1 MTTSPGA
8 ESSVTRARPVRGRFW
23 SYLGKDWLRAL
34 LLVLVALVIHTPAL
48 SGERIWDD
56 DYLAHDNP
64 FIKSPL
70 FVFEVFRHHLFLD
83 SLSAHYRPVQNISF
97 IFDYFF
103 WNDDTYGFHLTN
115 IGLHAL
121 SGVLLYF
128 LARRLLRSLFAEK
141 LRSNVAAGAAFFL
154 ALLWVAHPVHS
165 AAVDYIAGR
174 ADSLA
179 FAFAAGAWLLYLRG
193 SESVSRSVRCVVYL
207 GAACLALLALCSRET
222 AGLWLIIFLLHNLF
236 FRTGARRTKALLA
249 VSCLA
254 LFAVY
259 VGLRQLPERRA
270 GDGPKPGWSG
280 PVRTVLMLR
289 ALGDYGRLMIFP
301 TNLHMERT
309 VVETRNYES
318 HGSWQQSVRSEYL
331 SLAGFFMA
339 GLLAGGCLR
348 RGPGQAA
355 RIFGACWFVVG
366 FLPVSN
372 LFDLNATV
380 AEHWLYLPSVGLLIF
395 AAGVIL
401 DFPERFRPVLA
412 VGAGVAAC
420 ALSLQSAVRSSD
432 WTTPEHFYQRTIAAG
447 GTSMRVSVNLGQLY
461 AQRGEYARAEACFRE
476 ILAIY
481 PNYPVA
487 QTNLANALFH
497 EGKKKEAEALFAGS
511 TKSAAQS
518 RKEFPRTWIAA
529 LNLAGMHEQEHD
541 LNGTLTILEK
551 ARADYPSTW
560 EIVSFEAEVLRKS
573 RGPAAALPLVEDFHR
588 ANWWNYPAALA
599 LGQLR
604 AQNGEVAP
612 AAVAL
617 REASRLDVHE
627 VEALN
632 LLAELR
638 VHQNRLGEA
647 CAEQRRAVARQPN
660 LPREYL
666 YLSRILEKMGRTAE
680 AKEAIANVTRLQL
693 AVQSYGTVAVD

>member
-1 MTTSPGA
+1 MTTDPRASLPVETTGA
-8 ESSVTRARPVRGRFW
+8 RLW
-23 SYLGKDWLRAL
+23 SYLQRDWLRAL
-34 LLVLVALVIHTPAL
+34 LLVVVALVIHTPAL

-64 FIKSPL
+64 FIKSPF
-70 FVFEVFRHHLFLD
+70 FVLEVFRHHLFLD

-97 IFDYFF
+97 MVDYFF
-103 WNDDTYGFHLTN
+103 WNEDTYGYHLTN

-128 LARRLLRSLFAEK
+128 LARRLLRSLLAVK
-141 LRSNVAAGAAFFL
+141 PTVSVCAAAAFFL

-165 AAVDYIAGR
+165 AAVDYISGR

-179 FAFAAGAWLLYLRG
+179 FVFAAGAWLLYLRAG
-193 SESVSRSVRCVVYL
+193 EAKASWLRVTL
-207 GAACLALLALCSRET
+207 FGAASCSALLAFCSRET
-222 AGLWLIIFLLHNLF
+222 AGLWLIVFLLHRLF
-236 FRTGARRTKALLA
+236 FSRTESRKAKALLA
-249 VSCLA
+249 VSCVA
-254 LFAVY
+254 LFSIY
-259 VGLRQLPERRA
+259 CGLRELPERRA

-280 PVRTVLMLR
+280 PVRAVLMLR
-289 ALGDYGRLMIFP
+289 ALGDYGRLMVFP
-301 TNLHMERT
+301 TDLHMERT
-309 VVETRNYES
+309 VVDGRNYDS
-318 HGSWQQSVRSEYL
+318 HRSWQQSVATEYL
-331 SLAGFFMA
+331 SILGLVVA
-339 GLLAGGCLR
+339 GLLTAGCLR
-348 RGPGQAA
+348 KGPGQTA
-355 RIFGACWFVVG
+355 RIFGTCWFVVG

-395 AAGVIL
+395 AAGL
-401 DFPERFRPVLA
+401 ALECPLRFRRLLA
-412 VGAGVAAC
+412 VGSGLAVLG
-420 ALSLQSAVRSSD
+420 LSLQSASRSSD

-447 GTSMRVSVNLGQLY
+447 GTSMRVNLNLGQLH
-461 AQRGEYARAEACFRE
+461 AQRGEYARAETCFRE
-476 ILAIY
+476 ILAVY

-487 QTNLANALFH
+487 QTNLANALYH

-511 TKSAAQS
+511 AKSAPQS
-518 RKEFPRTWIAA
+518 RKDFPRTWIAA
-529 LNLAGMHEQEHD
+529 LNLAGMQEQEHD
-541 LNGTLTILEK
+541 LTGALTILEK

-560 EIVSFEAEVLRKS
+560 EIVSFEAEVLRKN

-612 AAVAL
+612 AAAAL
-617 REASRLDVHE
+617 REASWLDVHE

-647 CAEQRRAVARQPN
+647 VAEQRRAVARQPN

-680 AKEAIANVTRLQL
+680 AKDAIANITRLQL
-693 AVQSYGTVAVD
+693 AAQSYGAVAVD

>member
-1 MTTSPGA
+1 MTTDS
-8 ESSVTRARPVRGRFW
+8 RALLPMKMADARVW
-23 SYLGKDWLRAL
+23 SHLQRDWLRAL
-34 LLVLVALVIHTPAL
+34 LLVVVALVIHTPAL

-97 IFDYFF
+97 MVDYFF
-103 WNDDTYGFHLTN
+103 WNDDTYGYHLTN

-128 LARRLLRSLFAEK
+128 LARRLLRSLFAVK
-141 LRSNVAAGAAFFL
+141 ITVSVCADAAFFL

-165 AAVDYIAGR
+165 AAVDYISGR

-179 FAFAAGAWLLYLRG
+179 FVFAAGAWLLYLRAAETEASWLKVTLFG
-193 SESVSRSVRCVVYL
+193 
-207 GAACLALLALCSRET
+207 GAASAALLAFCSRET
-222 AGLWLIIFLLHNLF
+222 AGLWLIVFLLHRLF
-236 FRTGARRTKALLA
+236 FSRTESRKSKALLA
-249 VSCLA
+249 VSCVA
-254 LFAVY
+254 LFSLY
-259 VGLRQLPERRA
+259 CGLRELPERRA

-289 ALGDYGRLMIFP
+289 ALGDYGRLMVFP
-301 TNLHMERT
+301 THLHMERT
-309 VVETRNYES
+309 VVEGSNYDS
-318 HGSWQQSVRSEYL
+318 HRSWQQTVSTEYL
-331 SLAGFFMA
+331 SIVGLAVA
-339 GLLAGGCLR
+339 GLLTAGGLR
-348 RGPGQAA
+348 KGPGQAA
-355 RIFGACWFVVG
+355 RIFGASWFVVG

-395 AAGVIL
+395 AAGL
-401 DFPERFRPVLA
+401 ALECPQRFRRLLA
-412 VGAGVAAC
+412 VGSGLAVLG
-420 ALSLQSAVRSSD
+420 LSLQSASRSSD

-447 GTSMRVSVNLGQLY
+447 GTSMRVSLNLGQLY
-461 AQRGEYARAEACFRE
+461 AQRGEYARAETCFRE
-476 ILAIY
+476 ILAVY

-511 TKSAAQS
+511 AQSAPQS
-518 RKEFPRTWIAA
+518 RKDFPRTWIAA
-529 LNLAGMHEQEHD
+529 LNLAGMREQEHD
-541 LNGTLTILEK
+541 LTSALTILEK
-551 ARADYPSTW
+551 ARAAYPSTW

-599 LGQLR
+599 LGRLR
-604 AQNGEVAP
+604 AQNGEIAP
-612 AAVAL
+612 AAAAL

-693 AVQSYGTVAVD
+693 AVQSYGALAVD